1 MAAKAS
7 LWTLAGLLAA
17 MLTLAG
23 CDENEQGR
31 ILRYEK
37 GTYLGQPD
45 TPLDESTLEE
55 LRQRA
60 RRQAG
65 G

>member
-1 MAAKAS
+1 MWHKSRA
-7 LWTLAGLLAA
+7 LTLVAVFGTS
-17 MLTLAG
+17 LTLAA

-45 TPLDESTLEE
+45 TALTEDQLSE
-55 LRQRA
+55 LRSRA
-60 RRQAG
+60 KRQAG
-65 G
+65 D